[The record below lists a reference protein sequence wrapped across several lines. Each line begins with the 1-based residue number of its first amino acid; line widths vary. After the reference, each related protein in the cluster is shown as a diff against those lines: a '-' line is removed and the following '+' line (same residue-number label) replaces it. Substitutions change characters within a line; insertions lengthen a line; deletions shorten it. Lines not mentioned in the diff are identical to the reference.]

1 MNSRLQEKHTAL
13 LKVIDSEVANF
24 YVDWLHMRESNEFE
38 TTAHLLAHLARE
50 ILRGLQ
56 DRVPEDVVKIYD
68 SIIHF
73 LDKFSHRREGGKTPR
88 PKESFNQIWTEFEN
102 LLVYL
107 VENRSDFYNTSNYCP
122 FATLQN
128 SLKQLETE
136 TSELLETEWMIPDV
150 ELDPHQSEISQ
161 NLERIAPLFAAFYR
175 DWVRM
180 RRSTNFQCRS
190 YILAHL
196 AREVDSGLRG
206 ALSTKQGRK
215 RMQKRLQK
223 EDLGDLKEHIGY
235 IVSIME
241 ALGVSDFCLRVEQWI
256 QTVKDLANLTHR
268 DRDQE
273 AKLLRSEVESLWPKV
288 EELWVYLVG
297 SYLKLLNR
305 VDRIWAYKDEP
316 PVDDQIKE
324 ALRNLLKF
332 DGINKYFFDKLESPA
347 WLNPLKEDGCF
358 DPGENPAPQ
367 EDPNQLGEFYTP
379 TWHAL
384 EYVAKVAGHPDS
396 PVDIL
401 VNIVNDLITS
411 AGDHRNRIN
420 NKWTDWQTIKIISTL
435 PMDQIKC
442 RHITFMGTA
451 LKTKWKSGLVDQ
463 EIVQRILPKL
473 LEAGA
478 KELVL
483 ILLKV
488 MFDSK
493 VVEERCDAKI
503 TEAAKESTLDLLR
516 AMFGAESMNHE
527 IITDVETYEPKSV
540 NREITYMQEHCLRD
554 VLKEH
559 GESIAKLCGI
569 KAANIP
575 IEQIQNLIAEGV
587 TSFDRIQLVGT
598 EPSDTPRESYA
609 ELLVEFVN
617 RVLQFIE
624 PTSITETLEDL
635 LQAPQTIIRRIAM
648 TAVTYHYS
656 DLKRMFWQWKGN
668 PLEEA
673 SLKPELYQLIQT
685 NCIEFKESEIEQILD
700 WTELAQYT
708 SLFARGDEARSKA
721 AAHKKREWLSALL
734 ETGNEKVI
742 AAYKKYEQINPA
754 PIEHPGFNR
763 WTEIWAGSTSPLTVE
778 KLSSLSNAQIAEYLI
793 NFKETEVFRKS
804 DPTERGLA
812 QTLEKSVAANPQK
825 FTDNLLP
832 FQDVRALYQS
842 SLLRGFQD
850 AWRDKKDFDWAV
862 LLEFIHQI
870 LLSEQFWSEKYEDGL
885 NCRNWVL
892 AAAADLISDGTQ
904 DDTHAFDTQLLPLT
918 EEILL
923 ILVDKARQSVS
934 TLDNLPTDVLNS
946 DRGRVFSAMVGYA
959 LRFARTSESE
969 YTDCRWPYAIRAD
982 FTKRLDRSI
991 EPSLEFSWTLGF
1003 YLPYLS
1009 YLDEEWVRL
1018 NINHIFPQRNED
1030 HWQAAFSGYLL
1041 HPSVREEFY
1050 LLLKAH
1056 RHYQKALNTHFADA
1070 EVSDGLVNHICT
1082 GWIEDSETLDDK
1094 TSLIYQL
1101 IHSGNPNLLASMVY
1115 FFSRRA
1121 DNLSN
1126 KVKVKVMPAWRA
1138 LFQVLFQNR
1147 GAEEYQRILSSLLV
1161 WLELI
1166 HKIDAEVLSWVKESV
1181 KHIGKA
1187 PGYGLTLS
1195 RFIKALLKHAPKT
1208 PGAVEE
1214 VYLEIPQRIMWD
1226 LQVEADDMK
1235 ETVRIL
1241 YKKGHKDIADKICNR
1256 FGEAGVDFLRSVYE
1270 EYQR

>member
-832 FQDVRALYQS
+832 FQDVRTLYQS

-904 DDTHAFDTQLLPLT
+904 DDTHAFDAQLLPLAKS
-918 EEILL
+918 ILL
-923 ILVDKARQSVS
+923 ILVEKAEPSVF
-934 TLDNLPTDVLNS
+934 TPTDSSLDALSS
-946 DRGRVFSAMVGYA
+946 DRGKVFSAMVNYA
-959 LRFARTSESE
+959 LRFACLNDVELE
-969 YTDCRWPYAIRAD
+969 FRWSHSIRAN
-982 FTKRLDRSI
+982 FTKRLDRSV
-991 EPSLEFSWTLGF
+991 ESSLEFSYTLGF
-1003 YLPYLS
+1003 YLLDLLS
-1009 YLDEEWVRL
+1009 LDEQWVFD
-1018 NINHIFPQRNED
+1018 NIDRIFPQQDEG

-1041 HPSVREEFY
+1041 RPGVREEFY
-1050 LLLKAH
+1050 SLLKAH
-1056 RHYQKALNTHFADA
+1056 GHYQKALSTHFDDTA
-1070 EVSDGLVNHICT
+1070 VLDGLVRHICT
-1082 GWIEDSETLDDK
+1082 GWIEDSESLDDK

-1101 IHSGNPNLLASMVY
+1101 IHSGNPNLLACMVY

-1121 DNLSN
+1121 DNLSD
-1126 KVKVKVMPAWRA
+1126 KVKVKVIPAWRA
-1138 LFQVLFQNR
+1138 LF
-1147 GAEEYQRILSSLLV
+1147 
-1161 WLELI
+1161 
-1166 HKIDAEVLSWVKESV
+1166 EVLSQHSDQVKYQEVLSPLSQW
-1181 KHIGKA
+1181 IGLIDEIDDEVLA
-1187 PGYGLTLS
+1187 W
-1195 RFIKALLKHAPKT
+1195 IKVSINSLDKVPTLLKVIEALQKHVLIT
-1208 PGAVEE
+1208 PEKVGKI
-1214 VYLEIPQRIMWD
+1214 YLEIPKRREMWFLGQTQRNE
-1226 LQVEADDMK
+1226 VE

-1241 YKKGHKDIADKICNR
+1241 YKKGYKDIANEICNR
-1256 FGEAGVDFLRSVYE
+1256 FGESGVDFLRPVYD
-1270 EYQR
+1270 EYQL